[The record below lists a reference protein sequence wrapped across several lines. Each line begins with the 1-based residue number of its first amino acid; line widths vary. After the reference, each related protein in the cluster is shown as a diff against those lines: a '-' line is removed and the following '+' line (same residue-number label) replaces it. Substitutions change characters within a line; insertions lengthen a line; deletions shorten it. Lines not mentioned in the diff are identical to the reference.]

1 MTNIIVGFCIFAQN
15 QCINIINGIFMSED
29 YQNDVAP
36 TLDENCVVTE
46 SGAVFY
52 DIWEQ
57 EQIIE
62 ED

>member
-1 MTNIIVGFCIFAQN
+1 
-15 QCINIINGIFMSED
+15 MSED

>member
-1 MTNIIVGFCIFAQN
+1 
-15 QCINIINGIFMSED
+15 MSEEYHD
-29 YQNDVAP
+29 GSP
-36 TLDENCVVTE
+36 TLDEDCVVTE
-46 SGAVFY
+46 SGTVFY

>member
-1 MTNIIVGFCIFAQN
+1 MTDIIEEFCIFAQN
-15 QCINIINGIFMSED
+15 QCINIINGNNMSEEYHD
-29 YQNDVAP
+29 GSP
-36 TLDENCVVTE
+36 TLDEDCVVTE
-46 SGAVFY
+46 SGTVFY

>member
-1 MTNIIVGFCIFAQN
+1 MA
-15 QCINIINGIFMSED
+15 MAED
-29 YQNDVAP
+29 YQNDGTP
-36 TLDENCVVTE
+36 SLDEDCVVTE
-46 SGAVFY
+46 SGAIFY